1 MMEIKRGNI
10 YLADLNPIVG
20 SEQGG
25 ERPVIVVQND
35 IGNRYSP
42 TSIVIPVS
50 SRVLIV
56 EKVVIYPG
64 NRVIFELFAG
74 FKLGVDF

>member
-1 MMEIKRGNI
+1 MMEIKRGSI
-10 YLADLNPIVG
+10 YLADLNPVVG

-50 SRVLIV
+50 SRVYKRDFYDLDGNLIEV
-56 EKVVIYPG
+56 GTP
-64 NRVIFELFAG
+64 L
-74 FKLGVDF
+74 